1 MSSRVEA
8 ARDAAHEDRWERRES
23 REERPSLRAKSSGGA
38 SVIVVSESGRLLRA
52 SAASLP
58 SVARSLGGGGGR
70 LSSAQILKREP
81 TYLDAKRRQ
90 RIRRTVHL
98 KSRLPEVDAAQS
110 KADSGARA
118 AVGNVS
124 ASVSGAE
131 ATSPSDGSEAS
142 LALYNNVN
150 VPSLASVLGR
160 QAAPRHHKPRRHRHD
175 SGASPKSRKYVPSKN
190 SVRRPLLNAS
200 VADAHGR
207 AVWRAPHM
215 ATTSLPDPVKP
226 KMRSA
231 GCCSGCCAKVR
242 TAGSGSLLLLP
253 LHLLVLVLLL
263 SYLVLGAFIF
273 SQLEA
278 RGSTEPEVLNVPNT
292 VQLPG
297 APRDP
302 AMMEARK
309 ELVERVINASLD
321 IFLEKSQEA
330 IIAAIFTS
338 QRMQNA
344 LRAFELSRGVQLPT
358 DDELGLLSRIV
369 LAEWRRH
376 LFNLTARYHAIIT
389 RNAHGLKTE
398 EKERSEFWSSELPPP
413 PLPWTFWTG
422 LFHVFCLVST
432 IGGSI
437 EAATMGGRTT
447 TVMYSVLGVSLYVA
461 TVVVWAARCGAVLS
475 VILRLFAKKKV
486 ESSSG
491 KGRPSPYH
499 SMNERRPSPAHH
511 SLRGLGTLIFL
522 LLVYVLSAG
531 VHLVGG
537 RDYWCGL
544 ENSILVLATIR
555 PPTPIPQEK
564 AEVLG
569 FIAFV
574 MVGHILLALLLAIS
588 KALCGRWW
596 AAWSGTP
603 S

>member
-1 MSSRVEA
+1 MTTPLTPLDDAIAGSETRSKIIVLEYLGGCVNGEKGRQGYATRRAGSDVMSSHVEA
-8 ARDAAHEDRWERRES
+8 ARDAAHEERWERREA
-23 REERPSLRAKSSGGA
+23 REERPSLRAKSSGGT

-58 SVARSLGGGGGR
+58 SVARSFGGGGGR
-70 LSSAQILKREP
+70 LRAPDPKRDP
-81 TYLDAKRRQ
+81 GLLVRSGAGAP
-90 RIRRTVHL
+90 RTVHL
-98 KSRLPEVDAAQS
+98 KPRLPEVDAAQS

-118 AVGNVS
+118 VGAGSVS

-131 ATSPSDGSEAS
+131 ASAPPEAPSS
-142 LALYNNVN
+142 LPCTTKAAL
-150 VPSLASVLGR
+150 LT
-160 QAAPRHHKPRRHRHD
+160 PRRT
-175 SGASPKSRKYVPSKN
+175 P
-190 SVRRPLLNAS
+190 
-200 VADAHGR
+200 
-207 AVWRAPHM
+207 
-215 ATTSLPDPVKP
+215 
-226 KMRSA
+226 
-231 GCCSGCCAKVR
+231 
-242 TAGSGSLLLLP
+242 TAGVVWGPPPRPRLRPGPPKPDEGGWRGAAVFRLKVYTVGYNSRASFKNYGFMSLNFVVVDDLK
-253 LHLLVLVLLL
+253 
-263 SYLVLGAFIF
+263 
-273 SQLEA
+273 LEA
-278 RGSTEPEVLNVPNT
+278 RGSTEPEVLSVPNT

-413 PLPWTFWTG
+413 PLPWTFWTA

-447 TVMYSVLGVSLYVA
+447 TVMYSFLGVSLYVV
-461 TVVVWAARCGAVLS
+461 TVVVWAARCGAALS
-475 VILRLFAKKKV
+475 GILRLFAKKKV

-491 KGRPSPYH
+491 KGRPSPYR
-499 SMNERRPSPAHH
+499 SMDERRPSPAHH
-511 SLRGLGTLIFL
+511 SLRGLVTLIFL

-544 ENSILVLATIR
+544 ENSILVLVTIR

-596 AAWSGTP
+596 AAWSGTA